1 MVDVKA
7 RADVIRFALAANPEF
22 GTPTQIDLRRFAANH
37 LIETAMFDSARKL
50 LAAHDHEG
58 ETLPSVVFIRFSGLI
73 FWAGHCGS
81 RYRHRDELGGSNS
94 LSWLTRSLM
103 WRQPTL
109 TL

>member
-37 LIETAMFDSARKL
+37 LIETAMFDTARKL

-58 ETLPSVVFIRFSGLI
+58 ETLPSVVFIRFFRSH
-73 FWAGHCGS
+73 F
-81 RYRHRDELGGSNS
+81 LGWS
-94 LSWLTRSLM
+94 L
-103 WRQPTL
+103 RQPL
-109 TL
+109 PSSRRIGRI